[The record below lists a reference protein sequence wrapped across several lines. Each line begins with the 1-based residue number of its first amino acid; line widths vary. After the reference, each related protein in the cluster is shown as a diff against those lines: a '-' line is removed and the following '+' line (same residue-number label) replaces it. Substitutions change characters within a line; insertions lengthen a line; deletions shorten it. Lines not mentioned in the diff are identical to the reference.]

1 MHHKKIHELLDSKYK
16 EYNSALFIES
26 DPISIP
32 HRFTKKQDIEII
44 GFWIAMLAW
53 GNRKSI
59 IASGNKLVELM
70 DGAPHDFILNH
81 RETDLKRF
89 LDFKH
94 RTFNATDALYFV
106 EFFKQHYSKHE
117 SLEDAFIQPGN
128 PTIGKSVNTESILSG
143 FHNYFFSLQDAPNR
157 TRKHIATPE
166 RNSTCKRLNMFLRW
180 MVRKDKNGV
189 DFGIWKKI
197 KPSQLLIPLDVHV
210 DRTARK
216 LGLIKRK
223 QTDWQT
229 VLELTENLKQ
239 YDPRDPVKY
248 DYALFGLSILDKM
261 KID

>member
-1 MHHKKIHELLDSKYK
+1 
-16 EYNSALFIES
+16 
-26 DPISIP
+26 
-32 HRFTKKQDIEII
+32 T
-44 GFWIAMLAW
+44 
-53 GNRKSI
+53 
-59 IASGNKLVELM
+59 
-70 DGAPHDFILNH
+70 
-81 RETDLKRF
+81 T
-89 LDFKH
+89 
-94 RTFNATDALYFV
+94 
-106 EFFKQHYSKHE
+106 
-117 SLEDAFIQPGN
+117 
-128 PTIGKSVNTESILSG
+128 VNTESMLTG
-143 FHNYFFSLQDAPNR
+143 FHNYIFSLQDAPNR

-239 YDPRDPVKY
+239 FDLKDPVKY
-248 DYALFGLSILDKM
+248 DFALFGLSVLESLDT
-261 KID
+261 I